1 MMPFIKSEATKA
13 ALITLETQIQATSQ
27 RGATSL
33 SVYLENFC
41 AKLLEIYYGY
51 GFINLNYEK
60 KNIKDID
67 LYNSEKN
74 HAVQITSERNN
85 SQKVVKSIRGTSKY
99 DIVSVFFFDHNK
111 TNTICK
117 HLTDNGHWQ
126 SNLQVDFLSQYL

>member
-1 MMPFIKSEATKA
+1 MVPFIKSEATKVTLQ
-13 ALITLETQIQATSQ
+13 ALENQVQVASQ

-41 AKLLEIYYGY
+41 AKLLGIYYGY

-60 KNIKDID
+60 KNIKGID

-85 SQKVVKSIRGTSKY
+85 VTPKSPPR
-99 DIVSVFFFDHNK
+99 
-111 TNTICK
+111 
-117 HLTDNGHWQ
+117 
-126 SNLQVDFLSQYL
+126 LQESF

>member
-60 KNIKDID
+60 KNIKGID

-85 SQKVVKSIRGTSKY
+85 S
-99 DIVSVFFFDHNK
+99 
-111 TNTICK
+111 
-117 HLTDNGHWQ
+117 
-126 SNLQVDFLSQYL
+126 